1 MKFIP
6 LRDSKGNLVAKAIEK
21 TNKKE
26 TVRSIIG
33 RMTNNGEALLLNM
46 LKLANFT
53 PIVVKNADGTELAEP
68 LVATPAVALEANKW
82 LLEQFAGKAV
92 AQNEVDRSAAES
104 AIIDQLRALSDDEL
118 EQRVKEFVAPKPVV
132 EMTLEPGEAGLPST
146 EELEAHL
153 EEG

>member
-53 PIVVKNADGTELAEP
+53 PITVKGADGTELAEP

-82 LLEQFAGKAV
+82 LLEQFAGKAI

-132 EMTLEPGEAGLPST
+132 EMVLEPGEAELPST
-146 EELEAHL
+146 EELEAHT
-153 EEG
+153 EEE